1 MEDSQKKERDILLPG
16 SILVA
21 ALLVAGALV
30 YSVGARNAPPAPV
43 NSVIGASADDLI
55 DDDVI
60 LGDPSA
66 PVTVVEFGDYQ
77 CPYCGRFF
85 TEVESKLRN
94 EYIKSG
100 KVKMVYRDFA
110 FLSEESFSAAMASQ
124 CAAEQKKF
132 WEYHDGLFSA
142 EVIDGREHNGNLSD
156 AFFKALASSLGLD
169 RNRFDSCLSSKKY
182 EKEISNDYNDGL
194 AAGVTGTPTTFIG
207 GQALSGA
214 PGYASVAEAIEQALK
229 ATR

>member
-1 MEDSQKKERDILLPG
+1 MEDSQKKDRDILLPA

-30 YSVGARNAPPAPV
+30 YSAGARSAAPSPIDSAA
-43 NSVIGASADDLI
+43 SVSAEGLI

-66 PVTVVEFGDYQ
+66 QVTVVEFGDYQ

-85 TEVESKLRN
+85 TDVESKLRE
-94 EYIKSG
+94 EYIKTG
-100 KVKMVYRDFA
+100 KVRMVFRDFA
-110 FLSEESFSAAMASQ
+110 FLSAESFNAAMATQ

-132 WEYHDGLFSA
+132 WEYHDGLFAA

-156 AFFKALASSLGLD
+156 AFFKALASSLGMD
-169 RNRFDSCLSSKKY
+169 RNRFDSCLLSKKY
-182 EKEISNDYNDGL
+182 EKEIAKDYNDGL
-194 AAGVTGTPTTFIG
+194 AAGVTGTPTTFVD
-207 GQALSGA
+207 GQVISGA
-214 PGYASVAEAIEQALK
+214 PDYSSVKQVIEQALK